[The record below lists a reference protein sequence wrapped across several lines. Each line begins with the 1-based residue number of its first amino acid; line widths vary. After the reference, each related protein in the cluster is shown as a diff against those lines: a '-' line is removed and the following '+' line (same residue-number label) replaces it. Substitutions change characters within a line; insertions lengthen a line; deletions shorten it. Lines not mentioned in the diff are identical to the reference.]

1 MKYKIEG
8 YANRLIVDENGL
20 LVATYRQLPKHIAS
34 EIHLSS
40 GFTYSNREDFLQHL
54 HSLVDKK
61 LLVHDLVTNV
71 FLVHPK
77 ISGGG
82 ADMNK
87 HRYPDKLIKFLNK

>member
-1 MKYKIEG
+1 
-8 YANRLIVDENGL
+8 
-20 LVATYRQLPKHIAS
+20 
-34 EIHLSS
+34 
-40 GFTYSNREDFLQHL
+40 
-54 HSLVDKK
+54 
-61 LLVHDLVTNV
+61 LVTNV